1 MQNYDDESKV
11 YRLFLNTE
19 TGFPNLVSNTNR
31 NSCVW
36 NVDYDSLFN
45 RDNYK
50 YKNCRLRYKLITRES
65 TNIIPVSNTGVIAV
79 NGLSSPYVSKNTH
92 MLPLDIVTP
101 IMRAT
106 ANGATTGTIVGSAG
120 NQTTSTTASTY
131 AITGHIESDTM
142 ATTGL
147 DISMPYGL
155 TQLNIQ
161 FWSYGFGAIG
171 DGDNVLQTM
180 SVDYNVILQ
189 FELYNEK

>member
-1 MQNYDDESKV
+1 MQNYDEESKV

-19 TGFPNLVSNTNR
+19 TGFPDLVSNSNR

-50 YKNCRLRYKLITRES
+50 YKNCRLRYKLISRES
-65 TNIIPVSNTGVIAV
+65 ADLNPVSNTGVIAV
-79 NGLSSPYVSKNTH
+79 NGLSSSYVSKNTN
-92 MLPLDIVTP
+92 MLPLDIITP
-101 IMRAT
+101 AMRLFG
-106 ANGATTGTIVGSAG
+106 NGATTGTIATGTP
-120 NQTTSTTASTY
+120 QTTTTSTSTFNVRGQ
-131 AITGHIESDTM
+131 IISDTM

-147 DISMPYGL
+147 DILMPYGL
-155 TQLNIQ
+155 SQLNIQ

-180 SVDYNVILQ
+180 SVDYNVIFQ